1 MKFSKAYDLLGVPRT
16 NKVHILIDHVPDF
29 CEAKQ
34 KGLGYFSEQASEA
47 VHCNFKNTFKNY
59 NVDEKNPSFPTN
71 LCAATMKYNVKH
83 L

>member
-1 MKFSKAYDLLGVPRT
+1 MTCQYSRFNWLKNAGILYKSDSTAQLFSV

-47 VHCNFKNTFKNY
+47 VHCNFKNTFKNMRQH
-59 NVDEKNPSFPTN
+59 F
-71 LCAATMKYNVKH
+71 
-83 L
+83 